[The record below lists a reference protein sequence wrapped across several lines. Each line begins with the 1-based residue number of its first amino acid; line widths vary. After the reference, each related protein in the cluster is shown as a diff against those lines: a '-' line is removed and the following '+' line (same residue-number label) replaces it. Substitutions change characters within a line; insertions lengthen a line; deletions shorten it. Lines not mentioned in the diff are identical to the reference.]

1 MACLVRLPSS
11 GLLPL
16 VDLTLIKLLLFLYNI
31 AWAGAI
37 PLLKRSSRVALGW
50 EQRTLRQASPGP
62 FDIWIQAASGGES
75 LLSVM
80 VLDNLAATLPPATK
94 LRVLATSGTKQGV
107 DSLNRGLTRHR
118 EDARLELTVTFF
130 PFDAPQVMEKAFAL
144 FAPKLAIIVETELWP
159 GFLVTAKRRNVPVL
173 LINGRMSKKSF
184 RSYRRFRR
192 FFRQYGPERV
202 WAISAADGTR
212 FAKVLGGERVE
223 VINNLKFDRV
233 TAGGTS
239 PANTAIAELLPAQA
253 PFVLLGSVRRQEEEK
268 IFRAIT
274 AILDQRPDVI
284 IGLFPKHIERAGH
297 WLSLLHQA
305 GIDVVERSV
314 ARGPCSPGTVIVWD
328 LFGELAGAYAL
339 ATAAFVGGSLVKLG
353 GQNFL
358 EPLAFGLRPVIG
370 RHWHNFA
377 WVGREIVDC
386 GLVQEVA
393 DETELVTVLLAAV
406 EAGDSR
412 EEVLEQV
419 RGFLASRQ
427 GGTSQVCRHIID
439 KLHGLTAY

>member
-1 MACLVRLPSS
+1 
-11 GLLPL
+11 

-37 PLLKRSSRVALGW
+37 PLLKRSPRVALGW
-50 EQRTLRQASPGP
+50 EQRALRQASPGP

-75 LLSVM
+75 LLSGM
-80 VLDNLAATLPPATK
+80 VLDHLAATLPPATQ
-94 LRVLATSGTKQGV
+94 LRVFATSGTQQGI
-107 DSLNRGLTRHR
+107 DSLKRCLARHG
-118 EDARLELTVTFF
+118 EDARLELTVAFF
-130 PFDAPQVMEKAFAL
+130 PFDAPQLMEKAFAL
-144 FAPKLAIIVETELWP
+144 FSPKLAIIVETELWP

-202 WAISAADGTR
+202 WAISAADGAR
-212 FAKVLGGERVE
+212 FAEVLGGERVE

-233 TAGGTS
+233 MAGGS
-239 PANTAIAELLPAQA
+239 PPANTAIAKLLPAQV

-268 IFRAIT
+268 IFRAIA
-274 AILDQRPDVI
+274 AILARRPDVV

-297 WLSLLHQA
+297 WLTLLRQA
-305 GIDVVERSV
+305 GIDAVERSA
-314 ARGPCSPGTVIVWD
+314 ARGPCPPGTVIVWD

-339 ATAAFVGGSLVKLG
+339 ANTAFVGGSLVELG

-377 WVGREIVDC
+377 WVGREIVNC
-386 GLVQEVA
+386 GLVREVA
-393 DETELVTVLLAAV
+393 DETELVAVLLAAV
-406 EAGDSR
+406 DAGDSR

-419 RGFLASRQ
+419 RGFLAPRQ
-427 GGTSQVCRHIID
+427 GGTRQVCQHIID
-439 KLHGLTAY
+439 KLHGLTGH